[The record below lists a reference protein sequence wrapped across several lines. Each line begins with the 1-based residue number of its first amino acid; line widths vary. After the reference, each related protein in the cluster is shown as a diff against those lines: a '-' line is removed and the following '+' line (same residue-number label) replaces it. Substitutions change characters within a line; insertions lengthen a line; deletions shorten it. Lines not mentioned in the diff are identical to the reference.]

1 MFKLSTNGKGLWT
14 QAKQEVICLGFE
26 CEDSECEDSAYLRI
40 YFDPK
45 SWSVEKN
52 GLIYTDPLFLAE
64 AKLYFLK
71 NFDAQVDFDYS
82 ESGMQGSD
90 YVHFDINKQDYKK
103 LEQLCQ
109 FDSKKAELVN
119 FAQKLQE
126 GIAVEVFID
135 QNLRFI
141 TDRKFDFLSKTL
153 YNVVYSK
160 LCATVFYNLPNKFWK
175 EQFNSKL
182 ALVKNINYFYCATEH
197 QDILYSSL
205 SNYGITFAHDY
216 YLFLSKGIDDW
227 EKLNNSEFK
236 MEWIRGKNE

>member
-1 MFKLSTNGKGLWT
+1 MFKLSTNGRGVWSSV
-14 QAKQEVICLGFE
+14 KQEVICLGFE
-26 CEDSECEDSAYLRI
+26 CEDDSYLRI

-52 GLIYTDPLFLAE
+52 GLIYTDPLFIAE

-71 NFDAQVDFDYS
+71 NFDLQVDFDYS

-119 FAQKLQE
+119 FVQKLQE
-126 GIAVEVFID
+126 GIEVEAFID
-135 QNLRFI
+135 QNLKLITTDNRF
-141 TDRKFDFLSKTL
+141 KFLTKSLNDTL
-153 YNVVYSK
+153 CSK

-182 ALVKNINYFYCATEH
+182 VIVNNINYSSCAKEH
-197 QDILYSSL
+197 QNILYSSL
-205 SNYGITFAHDY
+205 SSYGITFAHDY

-236 MEWIRGKNE
+236 MEWINKREK

>member
-26 CEDSECEDSAYLRI
+26 CEDNFYLKI

-71 NFDAQVDFDYS
+71 NFDVQVVFDYS

-103 LEQLCQ
+103 LEQLDQ

-126 GIAVEVFID
+126 GIQVEVVID
-135 QNLRFI
+135 QNLKLITTDNRF
-141 TDRKFDFLSKTL
+141 KFLTKSLNNDLC
-153 YNVVYSK
+153 SK

-197 QDILYSSL
+197 QAILYSSL
-205 SNYGITFAHDY
+205 SSYSKAFAHDY
-216 YLFLSKGIDDW
+216 YLFLSEGINDW
-227 EKLNNSEFK
+227 EEQNNAEFK
-236 MEWIRGKNE
+236 MEWINEREK